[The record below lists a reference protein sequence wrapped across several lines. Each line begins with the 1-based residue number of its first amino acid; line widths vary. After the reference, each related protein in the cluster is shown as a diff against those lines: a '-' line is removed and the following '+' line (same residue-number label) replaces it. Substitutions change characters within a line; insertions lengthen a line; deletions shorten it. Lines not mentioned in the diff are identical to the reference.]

1 MPLKSASSTVKFNDM
16 TDSNTTAGNILSIE
30 NLIKSHDQRLDVLSK
45 ELRTHKEMLDG
56 ILDND
61 EEYRTSATEASKYTK
76 LKTVAKQK
84 VLKRSESVALV
95 EKIKDNQAQ
104 IKELR
109 VALSDYLAQYV
120 TLSGL
125 NQIEGSDGVLRTI
138 VYTAKLVKKA
148 E

>member
-1 MPLKSASSTVKFNDM
+1 MAENNNAANLL
-16 TDSNTTAGNILSIE
+16 NIES
-30 NLIKSHDQRLDVLSK
+30 LIKSHDTHLDSLTK
-45 ELRTHKEMLDG
+45 ELRTQKEMLDA

-84 VLKRSESVALV
+84 VLKRQECVTLV
-95 EKIKDNQAQ
+95 DKIKDYQAQ
-104 IKELR
+104 IKELK
-109 VALSDYLAQYV
+109 VALSDYLSQYV
-120 TLSGL
+120 TLSGI

-138 VYTAKLVKKA
+138 VYTAKLVKKS

>member
-1 MPLKSASSTVKFNDM
+1 M
-16 TDSNTTAGNILSIE
+16 TDSTNVAKNLISIE
-30 NLIKSHDQRLDVLSK
+30 NLVKSHDQRLDILSK

-76 LKTVAKQK
+76 LKTIAKQK
-84 VLKRSESVALV
+84 VLKRSESVTLV
-95 EKIKDNQAQ
+95 EKIKDSQAQ
-104 IKELR
+104 VKELR

-138 VYTAKLVKKA
+138 VYTAKLVKKTD
-148 E
+148 

>member
-1 MPLKSASSTVKFNDM
+1 MPLKSVSSIVKLDNM
-16 TDSNTTAGNILSIE
+16 TDSNNAAKNLLSIE
-30 NLIKSHDQRLDVLSK
+30 SLIKSHDQKLDTLTK
-45 ELRTHKEMLDG
+45 ELRTHKNMLDN

-61 EEYRTSATEASKYTK
+61 QEYRDLATEASKSAK
-76 LKTVAKQK
+76 LKMIAKQK
-84 VLKRSESVALV
+84 VLKSSESATLV
-95 EKIKDNQAQ
+95 EKIKDYQAEV
-104 IKELR
+104 KELR

-148 E
+148 D

>member
-1 MPLKSASSTVKFNDM
+1 M
-16 TDSNTTAGNILSIE
+16 TDSTNAAN
-30 NLIKSHDQRLDVLSK
+30 NLINIESLVKSHDQRLDVLSK
-45 ELRTHKEMLDG
+45 ELKTHKEMLDG

-61 EEYRTSATEASKYTK
+61 QDYKTSATEASKYTK
-76 LKTVAKQK
+76 LKTIAKQK
-84 VLKRSESVALV
+84 VLKQSESVSLV
-95 EKIKDNQAQ
+95 EKIKDYQAQ

-120 TLSGL
+120 TLSGS

-148 E
+148 D

>member
-1 MPLKSASSTVKFNDM
+1 MAENNNAANLL
-16 TDSNTTAGNILSIE
+16 NIES
-30 NLIKSHDQRLDVLSK
+30 LIKSHDAHLDSLTK
-45 ELRTHKEMLDG
+45 ELRTQKEMLDA

-84 VLKRSESVALV
+84 VLKRQECVTLV
-95 EKIKDNQAQ
+95 DKIKDYQAQ
-104 IKELR
+104 IKELK
-109 VALSDYLAQYV
+109 VALSDYLSQYV
-120 TLSGL
+120 TLSGI

-138 VYTAKLVKKA
+138 VYTAKLVKKS